1 MTQYESGMGMARG
14 KVSVIN
20 GYLSWSLD
28 SPCYKLTINLY
39 DYNQIATLPGLVV
52 YDDADHQWN
61 MASHSA
67 LVSFRSLKVRSANP
81 IVYSLPFHRTNV
93 CNHTPAQAT
102 G

>member
-28 SPCYKLTINLY
+28 SPYYKLTINLY
-39 DYNQIATLPGLVV
+39 DYSQITTLPSLVV
-52 YDDADHQWN
+52 YNDAAHQWN

-67 LVSFRSLKVRSANP
+67 WFYPGR
-81 IVYSLPFHRTNV
+81 
-93 CNHTPAQAT
+93 
-102 G
+102 